1 MLAVRERTIEI
12 AVRESARSRRLRINV
27 TAGKPTEVVV
37 PPGTAD
43 RTIDREIERNR
54 DWIARKTAEMERL
67 ARRNL
72 LGLDR
77 PGVVWLA
84 GDPVPVHR
92 SGGIRSQA
100 TLRRGHLVVSGPS
113 DGAAGAAERWY
124 RREARR
130 RIERAVRREAAV
142 LGVSAARVSV
152 RDPRTR
158 WGSCSSDGSLS
169 FSWRL
174 LVAPPEVL
182 DYVVVHELCHLRIH
196 DHSRRFWRL
205 VEEARP
211 EWREQA
217 SWLRTHSF
225 ELGEYRPLAWA
236 ERPQR

>member
-12 AVRESARSRRLRINV
+12 GVRESARSRRLRINV
-27 TAGKPTEVVV
+27 AVGKPAEVVV

-43 RTIDREIERNR
+43 RTIDREIERHR
-54 DWIARKTAEMERL
+54 DWIARKTAEMEAL
-67 ARRNL
+67 ARRRL

-84 GDPVPVHR
+84 GEPVPVHR
-92 SGGIRSQA
+92 SGGARSQA
-100 TLRRGHLVVSGPS
+100 ALRRGSLVVSGPRER
-113 DGAAGAAERWY
+113 AAEAAERWY
-124 RREARR
+124 RREARGR
-130 RIERAVRREAAV
+130 LEAAVRREAWA
-142 LGVSAARVSV
+142 LGVKPGRISV

-174 LVAPPEVL
+174 LVAPAQVL
-182 DYVVVHELCHLRIH
+182 DYVVVHELCHLHVH

-211 EWREQA
+211 GWREQA
-217 SWLRTHSF
+217 AWLRTHSF

-236 ERPQR
+236 VRAPG